1 MKLYL
6 KKKLQSVAIFKKIS
20 LHSACQTEFHACFTE
35 KKRLLIISQT
45 LIASGFYQINHYRF
59 SRFLFIFF
67 FSFGA

>member
-20 LHSACQTEFHACFTE
+20 LHSVRQTKFHACFIE
-35 KKRLLIISQT
+35 KKRLLIINET
-45 LIASGFYQINHYRF
+45 LVASGFYKIHPLYF